1 MSFIRLRKYSTCRR
15 GYLYGFGYT
24 MLMISV
30 HWKLQCYVN
39 AFVCITPKVV
49 LFCCA
54 KKNNPLANTWKL
66 KALAFYWTSMG
77 ASPLTV
83 VKPWEFHLSTQLFTA
98 VLALLLLDL
107 MLKFWCLHQKIQ
119 TYESMQYLTAFVRG
133 FHTSSDLMVQLTQVI
148 ERFSVVI
155 KVQISLVCM
164 NK

>member
-1 MSFIRLRKYSTCRR
+1 MSERLPLWIWLYNVDDISTLKATVLCECIC
-15 GYLYGFGYT
+15 LHYT
-24 MLMISV
+24 KGCLI
-30 HWKLQCYVN
+30 LLC
-39 AFVCITPKVV
+39 
-49 LFCCA
+49 

-77 ASPLTV
+77 ASPLTI
-83 VKPWEFHLSTQLFTA
+83 VKPWEFHLSNQLFTA
-98 VLALLLLDL
+98 VLALFLLDL